1 MQTALQIKEPNHSRS
16 IWAGSLLSTSTST
29 IMTVLLLASIGQ
41 GWLSVLLLAAA
52 GLGFELLKWSSWQD
66 AWQSHYSHQ
75 PDKRNILAALC
86 ALAVILSVMASIATT
101 RSNLAISASGYT
113 VATEQ
118 KALLLDQIRQ
128 KQEAIDVCTA
138 ANRITLCARPLQ
150 TELSELTHQ
159 LNNLVIPAPD
169 EATALVMEV
178 GKLSGLAFDESATLV
193 VALVSIML
201 DASGLY
207 FLYKQTV
214 MQEPVIQPM
223 PSTDA
228 EALPEPEKPAGGLHT
243 HIHGDMNLSVSLG
256 VDDLL
261 KRSLELIQSKQVKP
275 SVRSLAESLELPQ
288 HTAQTILHWLA
299 DAGHIQRQESGRG
312 YLL

>member
-1 MQTALQIKEPNHSRS
+1 MPGRATTATSQSR
-16 IWAGSLLSTSTST
+16 
-29 IMTVLLLASIGQ
+29 
-41 GWLSVLLLAAA
+41 
-52 GLGFELLKWSSWQD
+52 E
-66 AWQSHYSHQ
+66 
-75 PDKRNILAALC
+75 NILAALC

-101 RSNLAISASGYT
+101 RSNLSISASGYT
-113 VATEQ
+113 QATEQ
-118 KALLLDQIRQ
+118 KALLLDQVRQ

-150 TELSELTHQ
+150 AELSELTHQ

-178 GKLSGLAFDESATLV
+178 GNLSGLAFDEAATLV

-214 MQEPVIQPM
+214 MQEPIIEPL
-223 PSTDA
+223 SDTKA
-228 EALPEPEKPAGGLHT
+228 EALPESEKPAGGLHT
-243 HIHGDMNLSVSLG
+243 HVYGDVNLSVSLG

-261 KRSLELIQSKQVKP
+261 RKSLELIQSRQVKP

-288 HTAQTILHWLA
+288 HTAQTILTWLA
-299 DAGHIQRQESGRG
+299 DAGHIKRQDSGRG
-312 YLL
+312 YTLSPSQM